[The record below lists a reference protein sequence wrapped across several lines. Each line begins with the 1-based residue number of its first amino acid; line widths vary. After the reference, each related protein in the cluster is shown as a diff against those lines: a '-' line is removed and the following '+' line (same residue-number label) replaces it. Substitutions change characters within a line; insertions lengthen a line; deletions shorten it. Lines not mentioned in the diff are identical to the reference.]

1 MANVQ
6 YPAGQG
12 ALAQA
17 ALPAAQGIQPADE
30 LAAHGAQAAGGQV
43 AQVVQQVVGQ
53 EALPAAEHVA
63 QEILP
68 AAAQVPQQAV
78 GQAQHGEL
86 EVEYVLFLSFRF
98 SSFCLFLYIYK
109 LRTGTR
115 AATLYLSSIFRW
127 LLFSLYRQFYC
138 IFGARR
144 FFAMGD
150 YMLLTWVASIRGMF
164 ISGSVFCYLGLC
176 NNRWGGAL
184 RWYLSDVSI
193 ECQKGI
199 IYKWCQTSPRME

>member
-1 MANVQ
+1 MRVYAAELICSTGVSGFQTIHTAYIKATHIRSEHVNKLSLLAQLPFGEGRFLSVPRNSFPYFMANVE

-17 ALPAAQGIQPADE
+17 AFPAAQGIQPADE

-86 EVEYVLFLSFRF
+86 KVEYVYFRRLGFFFFFVLSF
-98 SSFCLFLYIYK
+98 SIYI
-109 LRTGTR
+109 
-115 AATLYLSSIFRW
+115 
-127 LLFSLYRQFYC
+127 
-138 IFGARR
+138 
-144 FFAMGD
+144 
-150 YMLLTWVASIRGMF
+150 
-164 ISGSVFCYLGLC
+164 
-176 NNRWGGAL
+176 
-184 RWYLSDVSI
+184 
-193 ECQKGI
+193 
-199 IYKWCQTSPRME
+199 

>member
-86 EVEYVLFLSFRF
+86 EVELTMERDVS
-98 SSFCLFLYIYK
+98 
-109 LRTGTR
+109 
-115 AATLYLSSIFRW
+115 
-127 LLFSLYRQFYC
+127 SLYKDSGVRVHHEEKGN
-138 IFGARR
+138 GAGVHHEKR
-144 FFAMGD
+144 
-150 YMLLTWVASIRGMF
+150 
-164 ISGSVFCYLGLC
+164 
-176 NNRWGGAL
+176 
-184 RWYLSDVSI
+184 
-193 ECQKGI
+193 
-199 IYKWCQTSPRME
+199 